1 MATSRWKLAASRRRC
16 AWTLPALSLPE
27 KRQSARLTLILS
39 ARVHVVALLAFLAG
53 ILGIVAIAD
62 GLAVG
67 RAIVAVLLLAR
78 LLLLVFYPCL
88 CRLAPCRRP
97 WYPTAGASAD
107 ARAAAGTEGEGSR
120 EVPQCLSLVAASFQA
135 IAKASAKPIV
145 GVAICLYA
153 NFSDR
158 PLVG

>member
-78 LLLLVFYPCL
+78 LLLLVFI
-88 CRLAPCRRP
+88 LAF
-97 WYPTAGASAD
+97 AASPL
-107 ARAAAGTEGEGSR
+107 AAALGIRRRGRLLIPGLRPAQR
-120 EVPQCLSLVAASFQA
+120 ERGVVKCLSAS
-135 IAKASAKPIV
+135 P
-145 GVAICLYA
+145 
-153 NFSDR
+153 
-158 PLVG
+158 